1 MTAIDHESVTA
12 AAVLLVG
19 DPRLRRV
26 AAPASLTEPGLT
38 TDVARLHATLAEFR
52 AEHGFGRA
60 VAATQI
66 GVPRRFIALNLG
78 DGPFTMFNPEI
89 VWRSG
94 ETFTLWDDCM
104 SFPFLLVRVARDVS
118 ISVAFDDEA
127 GRRKRWDRLD
137 RATSELLQHEIDHLD
152 GVLALDRA
160 ADRESIVS
168 REVYESMPE
177 HFARQ
182 VDFFQP
188 ATHGARPRRTGISGR

>member
-1 MTAIDHESVTA
+1 MPANDFGSMPA

-26 AAPASLTEPGLT
+26 ATPVSRAEPSLMD
-38 TDVARLHATLAEFR
+38 DVAALHATLARFR

-60 VAATQI
+60 IAATQI
-66 GVPRRFIALNLG
+66 GVARRFIALNLG
-78 DGPFTMFNPEI
+78 EGPFTMFNPEI
-89 VWRSG
+89 AWRAG

-118 ISVAFDDEA
+118 ISVEFEDGA
-127 GRRKRWDRLD
+127 GCRQRWDRLD

-160 ADRESIVS
+160 VDRDAIVA
-168 REVYESMPE
+168 REVFESMPD
-177 HFARQ
+177 HFARL
-182 VDFFQP
+182 VDFP
-188 ATHGARPRRTGISGR
+188 

>member
-1 MTAIDHESVTA
+1 MTAIDPESTAA

-26 AAPASLTEPGLT
+26 AAPASPTEPGLT
-38 TDVARLHATLAEFR
+38 GDVARLHATLAAFR

-66 GVPRRFIALNLG
+66 GVARRFIALNLG

-104 SFPFLLVRVARDVS
+104 SFPFLLVRVARDAS
-118 ISVAFDDEA
+118 ISVAFDDET
-127 GRRKRWDRLD
+127 GRRKRWDGLD

-160 ADRESIVS
+160 VDRESIVS
-168 REVYESMPE
+168 REVYASMPE

-182 VDFFQP
+182 VDFTQP
-188 ATHGARPRRTGISGR
+188 ANPGAPSTAP

>member
-1 MTAIDHESVTA
+1 MTAIDSEAVTA

-26 AAPASLTEPGLT
+26 ANPVSPTEPGPMA
-38 TDVARLHATLAEFR
+38 DVARLHATLAVFR

-66 GVPRRFIALNLG
+66 GVSRRFIALNLG
-78 DGPFTMFNPEI
+78 EGPFTMFNPEI

-104 SFPFLLVRVARDVS
+104 SFPFLLVRVARDAS
-118 ISVAFDDEA
+118 ISVEFDDGS
-127 GRRKRWDRLD
+127 GRRQRWDRLD
-137 RATSELLQHEIDHLD
+137 RAMSELLQHEIDHLD

-160 ADRESIVS
+160 VDRESIVS

-182 VDFFQP
+182 VDFSQP
-188 ATHGARPRRTGISGR
+188 GNFSAPSTAH

>member
-1 MTAIDHESVTA
+1 MTAIDPGSASA

-26 AAPASLTEPGLT
+26 ATPASPTEPGLMH
-38 TDVARLHATLAEFR
+38 DVARLHATLAAFR

-60 VAATQI
+60 VAAAQI
-66 GVPRRFIALNLG
+66 GVSRRFIALNLG
-78 DGPFTMFNPEI
+78 EGPFTMFNPEI

-104 SFPFLLVRVARDVS
+104 SFPFLLVRVAREVS
-118 ISVAFDDEA
+118 VSVEFDDESGA
-127 GRRKRWDRLD
+127 RQRWDRLD

-160 ADRESIVS
+160 VDRESVVS
-168 REVYESMPE
+168 RAVFDSMPE

-182 VDFFQP
+182 VDISQP
-188 ATHGARPRRTGISGR
+188 GYFSAPSTAH

>member
-1 MTAIDHESVTA
+1 MPANDFGSMPA

-19 DPRLRRV
+19 DPHLRRLAAPVSRAEPSLMDDV
-26 AAPASLTEPGLT
+26 AA
-38 TDVARLHATLAEFR
+38 LHATLARFR

-60 VAATQI
+60 IAATQI
-66 GVPRRFIALNLG
+66 GVVRRFIALNLG
-78 DGPFTMFNPEI
+78 EGPFTMFDPEI

-118 ISVAFDDEA
+118 ISVEFEDGA
-127 GRRKRWDRLD
+127 GCRQRWDRLD

-160 ADRESIVS
+160 VDRDAIVA
-168 REVYESMPE
+168 REVFESMPE
-177 HFARQ
+177 RFAEL
-182 VDFFQP
+182 VDFP
-188 ATHGARPRRTGISGR
+188 

>member
-1 MTAIDHESVTA
+1 MRANDGGATPS

-26 AAPASLTEPGLT
+26 AAPASRTEAGLAH
-38 TDVARLHATLAEFR
+38 DVAMLHATLARFR

-60 VAATQI
+60 IAATQI
-66 GVPRRFIALNLG
+66 GVARRFIALNLG
-78 DGPFTMFNPEI
+78 EGPFTMFNPEI

-104 SFPFLLVRVARDVS
+104 SFPFLLVRVARNAS
-118 ISVAFDDEA
+118 ISVQFDDES
-127 GRRKRWDRLD
+127 GRPQRWERLD

-160 ADRESIVS
+160 VDRDAIVS
-168 REVYESMPE
+168 REVFESMPE
-177 HFARQ
+177 HFARL
-182 VDFFQP
+182 VDTP
-188 ATHGARPRRTGISGR
+188 

>member
-1 MTAIDHESVTA
+1 MTAIDTESVAA

-19 DPRLRRV
+19 DPRLRQV
-26 AAPASLTEPGLT
+26 AAPVFHAEPGMAS
-38 TDVARLHATLAEFR
+38 DVAKLHATLAAFR
-52 AEHGFGRA
+52 AEHVFGRA

-66 GVPRRFIALNLG
+66 GVSRRFIALNLG

-89 VWRSG
+89 VWRSE

-104 SFPFLLVRVARDVS
+104 SFPFLLVRVAREVS
-118 ISVAFDDEA
+118 VSVEFED
-127 GRRKRWDRLD
+127 GVGGRKRWDRLD

-160 ADRESIVS
+160 VDRESIVS

-177 HFARQ
+177 RFARQ
-182 VDFFQP
+182 VDFS
-188 ATHGARPRRTGISGR
+188 RPGGFSAPPTTR

>member
-1 MTAIDHESVTA
+1 MTEHDSGFGATPPA
-12 AAVLLVG
+12 PVLLLG

-26 AAPASLTEPGLT
+26 AAPASPADSDLAV
-38 TDVARLHATLAEFR
+38 DVARLHATLAQFR

-66 GVPRRFIALNLG
+66 GVARRFIAINLG
-78 DGPFTMFNPEI
+78 EGPFTMFNPAI

-104 SFPFLLVRVARDVS
+104 SFPSLLVRVARDA
-118 ISVAFDDEA
+118 SVGVEFEDEA
-127 GRRKRWDRLD
+127 GRRQRWERLD

-160 ADRESIVS
+160 VDRESIVS
-168 REVYESMPE
+168 REVFESMPE
-177 HFARQ
+177 HFARR
-182 VDFFQP
+182 VDFP
-188 ATHGARPRRTGISGR
+188 